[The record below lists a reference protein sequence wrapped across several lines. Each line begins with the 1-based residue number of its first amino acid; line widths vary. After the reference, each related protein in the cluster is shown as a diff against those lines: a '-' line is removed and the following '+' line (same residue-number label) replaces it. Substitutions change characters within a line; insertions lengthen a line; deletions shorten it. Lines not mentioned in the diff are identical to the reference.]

1 MREGY
6 EKRPFSH
13 CRYCIPIHQAALL
26 SRAEPGVS
34 RPFLFY
40 NEVYYLVCLIVLLY
54 IFQCKLSEVSD
65 KRIQRINHTE
75 SDKRCKDHFPKY
87 F

>member
-1 MREGY
+1 MREGC

-34 RPFLFY
+34 RPFLLYSLLFT
-40 NEVYYLVCLIVLLY
+40 LVIHKFLPTPIVDNRCPHRFLI
-54 IFQCKLSEVSD
+54 
-65 KRIQRINHTE
+65 RIYQN
-75 SDKRCKDHFPKY
+75 
-87 F
+87 